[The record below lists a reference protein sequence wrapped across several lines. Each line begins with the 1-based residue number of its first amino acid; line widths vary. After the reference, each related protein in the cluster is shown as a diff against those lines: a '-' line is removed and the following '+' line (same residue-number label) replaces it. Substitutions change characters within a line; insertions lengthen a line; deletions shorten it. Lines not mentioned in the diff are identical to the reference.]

1 MTRHLD
7 EKSKELIKSIE
18 KIINK
23 KFAKFQAVIVVSV
36 NTMITS
42 QIEAINQHM
51 IATIQAAII

>member
-1 MTRHLD
+1 MTRNLD
-7 EKSKELIKSIE
+7 EKNKELIESI
-18 KIINK
+18 KNIINK
-23 KFAKFQAVIVVSV
+23 KCAKFQAVIVVSV